1 MREEG
6 KKKRKGDTLPVCS
19 SPLASSRTDARAENR
34 KSNKSD
40 LFLLPSCVCWLANDE
55 GGQARPGQA
64 GRNHSGYAAM
74 VMPFKPPPIS
84 SKIFQGQPGESQKI
98 T

>member
-55 GGQARPGQA
+55 GGQARPARQA
-64 GRNHSGYAAM
+64 G
-74 VMPFKPPPIS
+74 I
-84 SKIFQGQPGESQKI
+84 IPGMRLW
-98 T
+98 

>member
-1 MREEG
+1 MMAGCKSQKEAGEG
-6 KKKRKGDTLPVCS
+6 TMGNEGRGKRKGDTLPVCS

-55 GGQARPGQA
+55 GGQARPARQA
-64 GRNHSGYAAM
+64 G
-74 VMPFKPPPIS
+74 I
-84 SKIFQGQPGESQKI
+84 IPGMRLW
-98 T
+98 